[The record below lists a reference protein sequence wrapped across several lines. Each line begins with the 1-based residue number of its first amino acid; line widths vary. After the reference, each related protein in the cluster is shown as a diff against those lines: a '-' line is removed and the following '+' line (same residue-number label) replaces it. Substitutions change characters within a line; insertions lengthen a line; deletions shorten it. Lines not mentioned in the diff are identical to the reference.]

1 MIYFFNG
8 KAIRGKRN
16 NKKKKEEN
24 LQISSEDHTQGNK
37 STTATVKE
45 EKEN

>member
-1 MIYFFNG
+1 MEKLSEERETI
-8 KAIRGKRN
+8 
-16 NKKKKEEN
+16 KKKEEN